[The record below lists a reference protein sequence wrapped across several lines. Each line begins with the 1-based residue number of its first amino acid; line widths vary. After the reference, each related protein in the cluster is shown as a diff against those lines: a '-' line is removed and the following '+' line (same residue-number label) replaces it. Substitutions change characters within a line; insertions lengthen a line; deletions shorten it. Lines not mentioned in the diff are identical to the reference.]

1 MSSRRTR
8 WVRAAGRL
16 ARGPREALVLAVR
29 AYQVTLSPWLGG
41 QCRYLPT
48 CSEYAIQSL
57 RRYGALR
64 GGLRALRRLL
74 RCHPWS
80 RGGYDP
86 VK

>member
-1 MSSRRTR
+1 
-8 WVRAAGRL
+8 
-16 ARGPREALVLAVR
+16 LVLVVR

-57 RRYGALR
+57 RRYGAIR
-64 GGLRALRRLL
+64 GGLRACGRLL

-86 VK
+86 VE